1 MTFFNNVAYA
11 CRRLLRSK
19 PVLFQ
24 QSCSRSTFQQ
34 TMDNMESTNKAVLS
48 DEQFTIFVE
57 GNIGSGKTSFLNQ
70 FFGNEAVI
78 CTEPMDLWRNLR
90 GHNVL
95 ELMYDNPGRW
105 SFTFQSLVQK
115 TMLDL
120 HLRASKNSIKLMER
134 SIYSARYCFVEH
146 LHKQGLMSAPEYA
159 VLDEWFKWIITKC
172 KINGNLLVYL
182 RTEPEVVH
190 QRIIARN
197 RKEESGLAL
206 SYLQCLHDLHEDWL
220 INRSSFSCPVPV
232 VVLDA
237 NKPIPDVVEQFKQLQ
252 PDLVN
257 RMHLKRNLNST
268 CSPSKAINGDSAAD
282 RSILKT
288 IN

>member
-1 MTFFNNVAYA
+1 MTLFNSFIYT
-11 CRRLLRSK
+11 CSRLLGPKLVPFR
-19 PVLFQ
+19 
-24 QSCSRSTFQQ
+24 QSATRSTLQKPI
-34 TMDNMESTNKAVLS
+34 NIMESTNNAVLS
-48 DEQFTIFVE
+48 NEQFTIFVE

-70 FFGNEAVI
+70 FLGNDSNVYA
-78 CTEPMDLWRNLR
+78 EPMDLWRNLR

-95 ELMYDNPGRW
+95 ELMYENPGRW

-120 HLRASKNSIKLMER
+120 HLQSSKNSIKLMER

-159 VLDEWFKWIITKC
+159 VLDEWFKWITTKC

-190 QRIIARN
+190 ERIIARG
-197 RKEESGLAL
+197 RKEESELTV

-220 INRSSFSCPVPV
+220 MTGNAFSCPVPV

-237 NKPIPDVVEQFKQLQ
+237 NKPLSDVVEQFKQLQ

-257 RMHLKRNLNST
+257 RMRLNRNLNST
-268 CSPSKAINGDSAAD
+268 CSPSKAIEMDSVTN
-282 RSILKT
+282 RNILKN
-288 IN
+288 IH